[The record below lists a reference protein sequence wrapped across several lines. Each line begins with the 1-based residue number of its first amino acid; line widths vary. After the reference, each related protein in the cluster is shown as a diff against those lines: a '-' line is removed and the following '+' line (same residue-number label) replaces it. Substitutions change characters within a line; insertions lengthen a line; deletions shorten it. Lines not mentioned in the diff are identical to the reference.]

1 MEQGALVRDIVLYKL
16 YKYLENQGCELSV
29 GNKINPSKEP
39 AYVKK
44 KTGRTN
50 KLLQKYTSYPIKRKV
65 ITYEL
70 NG

>member
-39 AYVKK
+39 AYVKQVEQINY
-44 KTGRTN
+44 N
-50 KLLQKYTSYPIKRKV
+50 KSIQAILSSERL
-65 ITYEL
+65 
-70 NG
+70 